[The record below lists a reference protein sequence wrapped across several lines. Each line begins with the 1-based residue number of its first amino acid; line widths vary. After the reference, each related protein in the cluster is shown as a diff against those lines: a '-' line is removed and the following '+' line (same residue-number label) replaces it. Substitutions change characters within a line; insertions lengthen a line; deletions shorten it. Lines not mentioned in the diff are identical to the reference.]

1 MAMKNYPAPKP
12 TPSHDRLSITTATG
26 AGSSCITHVCK
37 KWISF
42 ADSLPYAWG
51 LGATLVPIQEGGKHS
66 RPEEGEKKPR
76 WR

>member
-1 MAMKNYPAPKP
+1 MAEVISWGSAVFSMGLDLYESGQVM
-12 TPSHDRLSITTATG
+12 SHDRPSITTATG

-51 LGATLVPIQEGGKHS
+51 LGATLVPIQEGG
-66 RPEEGEKKPR
+66 
-76 WR
+76 

>member
-1 MAMKNYPAPKP
+1 MEIVSLEKKQHFHTMAMKNYPAPKP

-42 ADSLPYAWG
+42 ADSLPYA
-51 LGATLVPIQEGGKHS
+51 
-66 RPEEGEKKPR
+66 
-76 WR
+76 